1 MFKDL
6 KGHLL
11 YFFYDHRYSVSIFW
25 AILLL
30 STGIF
35 FTISALNPAT
45 TVVFSM
51 SLAIY
56 FYCAINGF
64 LMTKD
69 TFPFLIKLGSTRN
82 QYIMSA
88 VIFNLI
94 LAVFMSV
101 IAVFVNQ
108 LVMVANNLTNV
119 DNFTYFVVL
128 EGTTIAATWYNE
140 LWVNVIFCF
149 LLLQLGFMMSS
160 IFYRLGLVGGYSG
173 LLFLALL
180 LILPSTRGVLIDLFV
195 GTYNAGLDINY
206 VSIILLSL
214 VVILPNWLLLREAST
229 TAGDM
234 R

>member
-11 YFFYDHRYSVSIFW
+11 YFVYDHKFSVTIFW
-25 AILLL
+25 AVLIL
-30 STGIF
+30 SSVVF

-56 FYCAINGF
+56 FFCAINGF
-64 LMTKD
+64 LMTKE

-88 VIFNLI
+88 IIFNFI

-101 IAVFVNQ
+101 IAVLVNQ
-108 LVMVANNLTNV
+108 FVMAAKNLTNV
-119 DNFTYFVVL
+119 DNFTHFVIL
-128 EGTTIAATWYNE
+128 EGTTISATWYNE
-140 LWVNVIFCF
+140 LWVNIIFCF
-149 LLLQLGFMMSS
+149 LLLQIGFMMSS

-195 GTYNAGLDINY
+195 GTYNTGIDINY